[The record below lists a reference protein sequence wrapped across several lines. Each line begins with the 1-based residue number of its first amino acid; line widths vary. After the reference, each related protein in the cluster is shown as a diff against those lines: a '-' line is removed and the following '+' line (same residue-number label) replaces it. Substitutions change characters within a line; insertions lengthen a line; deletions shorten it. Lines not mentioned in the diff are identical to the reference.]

1 MLHRETQLSKRVA
14 DWTSR
19 LEPILRAQELAPEY
33 NIHTYSDL
41 VLTQVGSVS
50 EMDLERRFRVL
61 GLNSD
66 ENTGREE
73 NAILNTL
80 RTNVRTDRAVV
91 DFQEIVGD
99 EEGRSSGEVC
109 RVFLACLMLAN
120 AGNLDLIPQPAMEKP
135 VKTGKSTGGK
145 GQIEKNNFHFNKKS
159 SFHVRILKN
168 SRNQDIEE
176 FRAPSVFTEY

>member
-1 MLHRETQLSKRVA
+1 LSKRVA
-14 DWTSR
+14 DWTCR

-66 ENTGREE
+66 ENTGGEE
-73 NAILNTL
+73 IAILNTL
-80 RTNVRTDRAVV
+80 RTNVRTDRAAV

-120 AGNLDLIPQPAMEKP
+120 AGNLDLIPQPAVEKP
-135 VKTGKSTGGK
+135 CKSGKNKGGK
-145 GQIEKNNFHFNKKS
+145 GRIEKKVYFNKKS
-159 SFHVRILKN
+159 SFHVRILRN
-168 SRNQDIEE
+168 RRNQDIEE

>member
-1 MLHRETQLSKRVA
+1 
-14 DWTSR
+14 
-19 LEPILRAQELAPEY
+19 
-33 NIHTYSDL
+33 
-41 VLTQVGSVS
+41 
-50 EMDLERRFRVL
+50 MDLERRFRIL

-66 ENTGREE
+66 ENTGGEE
-73 NAILNTL
+73 NAILKAL
-80 RTNVRTDRAVV
+80 RTNVRTNRAVV

-135 VKTGKSTGGK
+135 WKAGKSTGGK
-145 GQIEKNNFHFNKKS
+145 GRIEKDKFHFSKKS
-159 SFHVRILKN
+159 SFHVRILN
-168 SRNQDIEE
+168 SSRNQNIEE